1 MLEKPSYNYFR
12 IADHLIRIIDRT
24 SIEFARCLPS
34 FGPFSVSGEE
44 VPTLLLEIVLTEDLL
59 PQVDGELEL
68 LSDVAYIIDERFI
81 LERGKDGYFTSILS
95 GNGER
100 DWTMQSAMDFSRS
113 TIFLKK
119 EDLYTTN
126 KLSWLI
132 MIAYGQA
139 CLREGTLLLHASAVI
154 YRGEGYAFLGKSGTG
169 KSTHSNL
176 WVEHIPGS
184 ELLNDDNPAIRVQ
197 EDGGVFIY
205 GTPWS
210 GKTHCY
216 RNQKARLAGI
226 TRLEQGPRNEF
237 GWKKG
242 RDALIAL
249 LPSGSAIRWDG
260 QIYSR
265 MLGILEKLIEAVPV
279 GHLVN
284 LPNREAAEL
293 HLGEYQNLKEVK

>member
-1 MLEKPSYNYFR
+1 MLENTSYHYFR
-12 IADHLIRIIDRT
+12 IADHFIRIIDRA
-24 SIEFARCLPS
+24 SIELGRCLPS
-34 FGPFSVSGEE
+34 FSPFSVSGEQ
-44 VPTLLLEIVLTEDLL
+44 VSTLLLEIVLTDNPL
-59 PQVDGELEL
+59 PQMDGELEL
-68 LSDVAYIIDERFI
+68 LSDVAYIMDERFI
-81 LERGKDGYFTSILS
+81 LERGNGGYYTSILS

-100 DWTMQSAMDFSRS
+100 DWSMQSAMDFSRS
-113 TIFLKK
+113 AIFLKK
-119 EDLYTTN
+119 EDLYTTS

-139 CLREGTLLLHASAVI
+139 CLREGTLLLHASAI
-154 YRGEGYAFLGKSGTG
+154 ICRGEGYAFLGKSGTG
-169 KSTHSNL
+169 KSTHSRL
-176 WVEHIPGS
+176 WLEHIPGS
-184 ELLNDDNPAIRVQ
+184 ELLNDDNPAVRVHLNG
-197 EDGGVFIY
+197 EIFIY

-260 QIYSR
+260 HIYSM
-265 MLGILEKLIEAVPV
+265 MLGILEKLIAAVPV

-284 LPNREAAEL
+284 LPTREAAEL
-293 HLGEYQNLKEVK
+293 HLGEYQNMKKVK